1 MKNSIKN
8 VKKFFFSNRFKKV
21 ELSRK
26 RAKKATAQHYVTPYK
41 FVEIRKK
48 YEDALII
55 PIVSSEKRQYFPVG
69 IVNKDFIM
77 TATLQVIYKPELY
90 ILSLISSRMHR
101 LWGQIVGGGLETR
114 ISYSSEIVYNTFPIQ
129 NIDQSKKE
137 KLTSLALKLID
148 EREKY
153 IGKTISELYD
163 PETMPKGLENIH
175 IEIDKEVDETY
186 KIDEINTFD
195 DNQRIQILFE
205 LYNDMQNE
213 LIK

>member
-1 MKNSIKN
+1 MQFYKSDLLQYISGSISDTNLLKQLT
-8 VKKFFFSNRFKKV
+8 
-21 ELSRK
+21 EL
-26 RAKKATAQHYVTPYK
+26 
-41 FVEIRKK
+41 
-48 YEDALII
+48 
-55 PIVSSEKRQYFPVG
+55 
-69 IVNKDFIM
+69 
-77 TATLQVIYKPELY
+77 
-90 ILSLISSRMHR
+90 
-101 LWGQIVGGGLETR
+101 GLE
-114 ISYSSEIVYNTFPIQ
+114 V
-129 NIDQSKKE
+129 DQSKKE